1 MLFVEAGRQT
11 KVRQFDMP
19 IFVNE
24 DVIRLDITTRSV
36 SSIPEKDARSCILLT
51 DG

>member
-11 KVRQFDMP
+11 EVRQFDVP
-19 IFVNE
+19 VFVNE

-36 SSIPEKDARSCILLT
+36 SSVSEKDATSRVLLT
-51 DG
+51 DE